1 MKNKFLVIFAT
12 TFLVYFVLD
21 FVFSNMMLYVVGGI
35 VGGSIG
41 EVFKVVGIKVGMAL
55 INLIWAAFLI
65 GIIILF
71 YRLNSNIWK
80 YILVV
85 FIAVLLYI
93 IDVLVAIIPY
103 DYMPDT
109 KNIIAISNMI
119 IGVLVLL
126 KSVILSWLIYTGIIK
141 N

>member
-1 MKNKFLVIFAT
+1 MKNRFLVIFAT
-12 TFLVYFVLD
+12 TFVVYFVLD
-21 FVFSNMMLYVVGGI
+21 FVFNNMMLYVVGGI
-35 VGGSIG
+35 VVGSIE
-41 EVFKVVGIKVGMAL
+41 EVFKAIGIKVGMAL

-109 KNIIAISNMI
+109 KNIIAISNII

>member
-1 MKNKFLVIFAT
+1 MSNKFLIIFAT
-12 TFLVYFVLD
+12 TFVVYFVID
-21 FVFSNMMLYVVGGI
+21 FVFNNVMLYVVGGI
-35 VGGSIG
+35 VVGSIE
-41 EVFKVVGIKVGMAL
+41 EVFNAIGIKAGMAL
-55 INLIWAAFLI
+55 INLIWAALLI
-65 GIIILF
+65 GIVILF

-109 KNIIAISNMI
+109 KNIIAISNII

-126 KSVILSWLIYTGIIK
+126 KSVILSWIIYTGISK
-141 N
+141 K

>member
-1 MKNKFLVIFAT
+1 MSNKFLIIFVT
-12 TFLVYFVLD
+12 TFVVYFVLD
-21 FVFSNMMLYVVGGI
+21 FVFNNVMLYVVGGI
-35 VGGSIG
+35 VVGSIE
-41 EVFKVVGIKVGMAL
+41 EVFNAIGIKAGMAL
-55 INLIWAAFLI
+55 INLIWAALLI
-65 GIIILF
+65 GIVILF

-109 KNIIAISNMI
+109 KNIIAISNII

-126 KSVILSWLIYTGIIK
+126 KSVILSWIIFKGIIK
-141 N
+141 K